1 VPQEFRILCSW
12 DVRQKLTVRPFSGFE
27 SIGHVSFEF
36 VWDDAWHVF
45 ESDFGAFRVVVL
57 GFFEVLN
64 HIE

>member
-1 VPQEFRILCSW
+1 M
-12 DVRQKLTVRPFSGFE
+12 RPFSGFESSGFE

-57 GFFEVLN
+57 GFFEMLN